1 MPMRFANKF
10 LVVALALLAVGA
22 GAASAAAGG
31 GYAGAWLSLGGGARA
46 AAMGNAFAAVA
57 DDASAV
63 FFNPAGLD
71 QVPGGRAEFTYHY
84 PFSEIKD
91 ITYAAGAVSYNMSG
105 RGFALG
111 TFAAGVNYFKASGI
125 PEAVGGGLTGRTFS
139 DYESAIR
146 LGWGKGLGGQVV
158 AGEEPRY
165 NLGIGLKIIATKIY
179 EYNDG
184 GFGVD
189 AGFMFRPL
197 TPVRVG
203 IAFDNLVAPNI
214 ELKEIR
220 DVYPAAARLG
230 AAVDLPAN
238 VVATAEGRVRKDG
251 DLAFAAGGEGKIGGI
266 VALRAG
272 YRYPEEMPAAGLGV
286 AAGNYS
292 FDFCWRPHRE
302 LGDSYVATAGIS
314 W

>member
-1 MPMRFANKF
+1 
-10 LVVALALLAVGA
+10 
-22 GAASAAAGG
+22 
-31 GYAGAWLSLGGGARA
+31 
-46 AAMGNAFAAVA
+46 MGNAFAAVA

-91 ITYAAGAVSYNMSG
+91 ITYATGAVSYNMSG

-125 PEAVGGGLTGRTFS
+125 PEAGGPGLTGRTFS

-146 LGWGKGLGGQVV
+146 LAWGKGLGGQVV

-165 NLGIGLKIIATKIY
+165 NLGIGLKIVATKIY

-197 TPVRVG
+197 APVRVG
-203 IAFDNLVAPNI
+203 IAFDNLIAPN
-214 ELKEIR
+214 
-220 DVYPAAARLG
+220 
-230 AAVDLPAN
+230 VD
-238 VVATAEGRVRKDG
+238 TAEGRVRKDG
-251 DLAFAAGGEGKIGGI
+251 DLGFAAGGEGKIGGI

-286 AAGNYS
+286 AAGKYS

-302 LGDSYVATAGIS
+302 LGDSYVATAGFG